1 MSDNPFKPSEKDIE
15 ALSHSIFEPEIVTED
30 QLTIKGANPPVI
42 VDGKEITQIDVT
54 DDNKSIAAKHIRDTL
69 NDMRLMLQD
78 MKSLGRASQ
87 SSWFYS
93 AAGVLAKNLIDGA
106 KVLHALENDKNP
118 KDGSPKT
125 VQNHLHLAVTS
136 DQMSEMVQAH
146 IKKKK
151 NGEA

>member
-15 ALSHSIFEPEIVTED
+15 ALAHSIFEPEVVTED

-42 VDGKEITQIDVT
+42 IDGKEITQIDVT

-106 KVLHALENDKNP
+106 KILHALESEKNQDK
-118 KDGSPKT
+118 SPKT
-125 VQNHLHLAVTS
+125 VANHLHLAVTS

-146 IKKKK
+146 IKKKR